1 MDDEKRYLLTN
12 VIDIYLDLDDE
23 EDERFNQEM
32 DKGERKEVKKMI
44 LTLQE
49 AIDDSEARG
58 KVEGKVEEA
67 RKAVLLVVEHRWGS
81 PQDDFVAKLEAID
94 DLDRLHEILEQALK
108 VSSLDE
114 IDLSPGD
121 S

>member
-1 MDDEKRYLLTN
+1 
-12 VIDIYLDLDDE
+12 
-23 EDERFNQEM
+23 M
-32 DKGERKEVKKMI
+32 DKGERKEAKKMI

-49 AIDDSEARG
+49 AMADSKA
-58 KVEGKVEEA
+58 EGKVEEA

-81 PQDDFVAKLEAID
+81 LQEDFVAKLEAVG
-94 DLDRLHEILEQALK
+94 DLDRLHEIMEQALK